1 MDLEK
6 VASELAQ
13 KAVAVRNSDTRLAP
27 GEYPAWASEFKKLA
41 EEHYAELG
49 LAKEAAGEDYNPYSR
64 YDQAVQGNEVLS
76 NPLVRN
82 ALVTGGLGAGV
93 GALGSLA
100 SNLLSKKRKKRYLS
114 DALSAGLMG
123 GLAGGVG
130 GAGYTALTD
139 NKATN
144 DLVGQVSKALGG
156 TKPPPANRNAALEGE
171 RAAIEDKTMGQLNP
185 ALAKA
190 QTFGNMAAAGVGL
203 KKPVTALGKGLA
215 TGQFTTTADTA
226 KMLSHAE
233 QQLNAFRDSL
243 ADSSKKGLPT
253 GNRQAIFNDF
263 LKEHNLVD
271 TNGVIKVK
279 DPRHLSAA
287 LQDLKNLNSRTEAPP
302 TPIPPAAPSASG
314 RRLSKPIDTN
324 TLLHNIMGTNASPT
338 SATLTT
344 GASPGVLQSFSNPE
358 LAARRLNA
366 MTRGGALS
374 AAEAA
379 NFINQGYAKPS
390 PALVSLSN
398 NPPGAKS
405 YRFYDGKGLAR
416 AALPS
421 VKGSVGAAGLA
432 LASNYGLPYLN
443 NNPEARTENTQS
455 FLDKL
460 RQDMATAKSP
470 EIAGSREQ
478 ILKSLD
484 ELRSGL
490 GSDLERTD
498 VRDLFDKLNDIVP
511 QRSQN

>member
-64 YDQAVQGNEVLS
+64 YDQAVQGNELMS

-82 ALVTGGLGAGV
+82 ALVTGGLGAGA

-100 SNLLSKKRKKRYLS
+100 SNLFSRKKKKRYLS

-123 GLAGGVG
+123 GLAGGAG

-139 NKATN
+139 NNATN
-144 DLVGQVSKALGG
+144 DLIGQISKALGG

-171 RAAIEDKTMGQLNP
+171 RAAIEDKAMNELNP

-190 QTFGNMAAAGVGL
+190 QIAGNTAAAVTGL

-215 TGQFTTTADTA
+215 SGQFTTTADTA

-233 QQLNAFRDSL
+233 QQLNAFRDSI
-243 ADSSKKGLPT
+243 ADKSKKGLPT

-374 AAEAA
+374 ASEAA
-379 NFINQGYAKPS
+379 NFINQGYANLPS
-390 PALVSLSN
+390 HVSMAN
-398 NPPGAKS
+398 TPPGAKS
-405 YRFYDGKGLAR
+405 YRFYDRKGLAR

-470 EIAGSREQ
+470 EIAGNREQ

-484 ELRSGL
+484 ELRSGV